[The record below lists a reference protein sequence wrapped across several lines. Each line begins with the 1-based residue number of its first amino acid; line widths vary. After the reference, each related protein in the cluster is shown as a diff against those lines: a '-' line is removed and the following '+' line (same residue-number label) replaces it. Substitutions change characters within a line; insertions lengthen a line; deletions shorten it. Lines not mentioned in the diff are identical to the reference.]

1 MSTATMNP
9 IADVMDMSYIPPQ
22 KVTICSIY
30 PGKILPVK
38 RPLYS
43 KTYEVPSGT
52 PENPGYL
59 VVEDAFQQVYFGE
72 NIGSRLARELAS
84 RVAAD
89 IINEVSGKLS
99 DSSAQEDAYPGI
111 FVCAGDQATPDE
123 IAENAARRHRFLKRQ
138 VGTAQE
144 LGRLKLNHRIDE
156 KHRLAARLLDIHGED
171 WQDENDSGPMI
182 ACPWCVKR
190 IPAQAKVCHFCSNY
204 TKDEYRIEAQGPVLP
219 TQSAPVQAAAPHPL
233 TEEANTPVD
242 KLPKRAALTPPIAKP

>member
-1 MSTATMNP
+1 MSTATMHP
-9 IADVMDMSYIPPQ
+9 ILDVMDTRYVPPQ

-30 PGKILPVK
+30 PGKVLPVK

-72 NIGSRLARELAS
+72 NIGSHLVPVLAS
-84 RVAAD
+84 KIAEDV
-89 IINEVSGKLS
+89 INEVSGKLS

-138 VGTAQE
+138 
-144 LGRLKLNHRIDE
+144 GRDGAGIG
-156 KHRLAARLLDIHGED
+156 A
-171 WQDENDSGPMI
+171 
-182 ACPWCVKR
+182 
-190 IPAQAKVCHFCSNY
+190 AQAESTASTRKHPP
-204 TKDEYRIEAQGPVLP
+204 R
-219 TQSAPVQAAAPHPL
+219 SAV
-233 TEEANTPVD
+233 
-242 KLPKRAALTPPIAKP
+242 ALTSTERTGRTRTTRGR